1 MQCWLNLLPSLPLY
15 AQQVFNILCEHPETV
30 AAFLVPRARSVVA
43 RGDRGAAIR
52 YLTPA
57 RVLSKLLAAPLR
69 AGRYFDSNGEGPPA
83 GDARNALG
91 RVCRFTFSGWQHTY
105 AWHGRSCLHHHHPS
119 GISATAGE
127 AVYPPERQ
135 RILGERAKR
144 TQRLQRAAARRGAPL
159 RLAYSLAMAGC
170 FLMMAASGA
179 VAGGP

>member
-1 MQCWLNLLPSLPLY
+1 MDGSTHAPGTGHYAFTTPS
-15 AQQVFNILCEHPETV
+15 C
-30 AAFLVPRARSVVA
+30 
-43 RGDRGAAIR
+43 
-52 YLTPA
+52 
-57 RVLSKLLAAPLR
+57 
-69 AGRYFDSNGEGPPA
+69 
-83 GDARNALG
+83 
-91 RVCRFTFSGWQHTY
+91 
-105 AWHGRSCLHHHHPS
+105 
-119 GISATAGE
+119 ISATAGE